1 MKNLVLFLVFSALS
15 FTAYSQIMVSGRLRT
30 VYGDSVVNTEV
41 FIYGDTASPTPKVAL
56 VIDTTNTTG
65 DFSFV
70 IPDVPIAT
78 EFYLSTRNCRT
89 GMEIDTLTFT
99 GNKVINHDLKICYAA
114 DSFKGFVY
122 LGNQGKRPLPQ
133 QAMVYTIRKCGN
145 TVEYLDSFLTEAGGG
160 YRVGRYPEL
169 AANCQLIM
177 YARLL
182 PISADYRKYLPA
194 YYQASKPYSLGWAT
208 ARAIFIKEA
217 VDGNVN
223 LLLPQAQNPTGGPS
237 TIAGYALDVHNGGP
251 ATDNIMMIT
260 DMNDVP
266 VDYVYT
272 DNAGR
277 FSFTNLPFGTYK
289 VFGDVWS
296 RNNPPLVVKISAD
309 HVNEFDIIF
318 TEDSVDYK
326 GRIATSVKGSGSIT
340 QQLEAYPNPV
350 SEKVMIKG
358 AETLA
363 GTKTLI
369 IHTVTGATIRTAQF
383 NEGQQAE
390 MMMGDLPGG
399 IYIIRL
405 TTAQD
410 NAVFRVVK

>member
-1 MKNLVLFLVFSALS
+1 MKNLILFIIFSALS
-15 FTAYSQIMVSGRLRT
+15 FAGYSQIMVSGKLRT
-30 VYGDSVVNTEV
+30 VYGDSVVNAEV
-41 FIYGDTASPTPKVAL
+41 YIYGDTASPTPKVSL
-56 VIDTTNTTG
+56 VIDTTNSTG

-70 IPDVPIAT
+70 IPDVAIAT
-78 EFYLSTRNCRT
+78 EFYLSTKNCRT

-122 LGNQGKRPLPQ
+122 LGNQAKRPLTQ
-133 QAMVYTIRKCGN
+133 QAMVYTIRRCGN
-145 TVEYLDSFLTEAGGG
+145 TVEYIDSVLTEAAGL
-160 YRVGRYPEL
+160 YRIGRYPEL
-169 AANCQLIM
+169 ASNCQLIM

-182 PISADYRKYLPA
+182 PLSADYRKYLPA
-194 YYQASKPYSLGWAT
+194 YYQSAKPYSLGWAT
-208 ARAIFIKEA
+208 ARPISIKEA

-237 TIAGYALDVHNGGP
+237 TVAGYALDIHNGGP

-260 DMNDVP
+260 DMHDVP

-289 VFGDVWS
+289 LFGDVWS
-296 RNNPPLVVKISAD
+296 RNNPPLIVNINAD

-326 GRIATSVKGSGSIT
+326 GRIATSVKGSGSIMT
-340 QQLEAYPNPV
+340 QLEAYPNPV
-350 SEKVMIKG
+350 SEKIMIKG
-358 AETLA
+358 AEA
-363 GTKTLI
+363 
-369 IHTVTGATIRTAQF
+369 VTGAKILTIHSVTGAVMRTAQF
-383 NEGQQAE
+383 SEGQQAE
-390 MMMGDLPGG
+390 MVMVDLPGG
-399 IYIIRL
+399 VYIVRL
-405 TTAQD
+405 TSTQG